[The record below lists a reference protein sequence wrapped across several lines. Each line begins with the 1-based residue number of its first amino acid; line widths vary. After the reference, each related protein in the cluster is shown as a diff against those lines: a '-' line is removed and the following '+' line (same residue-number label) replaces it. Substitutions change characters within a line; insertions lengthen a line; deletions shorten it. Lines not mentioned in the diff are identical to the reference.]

1 MSLEARIAELNENV
15 VKLIHVL
22 SNGQQIKPTEVQQP
36 DKASTKTDKP
46 TSTPEKPK
54 AEAATQTDAA
64 DAPSVDVAAL
74 RKEIGELVLAKA
86 KTNREAV
93 VKAIDTA
100 QPGAKRLGEVADDKL
115 PQVKVALEALP

>member
-54 AEAATQTDAA
+54 TDAA